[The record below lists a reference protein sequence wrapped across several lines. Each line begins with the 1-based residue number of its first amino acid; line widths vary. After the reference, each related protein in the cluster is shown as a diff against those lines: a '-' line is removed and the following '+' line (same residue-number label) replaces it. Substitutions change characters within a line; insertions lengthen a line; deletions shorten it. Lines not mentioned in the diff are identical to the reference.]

1 MFYPQKNNSDQ
12 PLGAT
17 SNIAVIQ
24 QNYQI
29 LSVLA
34 ANLPTAVR
42 LFGKS
47 LMN

>member
-29 LSVLA
+29 LSALA
-34 ANLPTAVR
+34 ANLPIPVR
-42 LFGKS
+42 LFGKF
-47 LMN
+47 LMS